1 MVSPSRRF
9 HSLPESDTCDD
20 SVPYPLL
27 MTIEVKRER
36 TTKVSSK
43 NQITL
48 PVAALREAG
57 VAPGDRLRVEVV
69 SDGVFRLVRERDPWW
84 ELFEKLAGSDLGIT
98 TAEEL
103 EALRGPWLA

>member
-1 MVSPSRRF
+1 
-9 HSLPESDTCDD
+9 
-20 SVPYPLL
+20 
-27 MTIEVKRER
+27 MTVEVKREHS
-36 TTKVSSK
+36 TKVSRK

-84 ELFEKLAGSDLGIT
+84 ELFEESAGAGLGVT
-98 TAEEL
+98 TREEL
-103 EALRGPWLA
+103 EELRDEWER